1 MRDGLGWGPKVL
13 TAYHRE
19 VTDNVHVGS
28 CDGKA
33 MFHRVG
39 AGRSEEVKPRSL
51 AVEGKRGGKS

>member
-1 MRDGLGWGPKVL
+1 MGWGPKVL
-13 TAYHRE
+13 TAYHRV
-19 VTDNVHVGS
+19 VTDNVHMGS

-33 MFHRVG
+33 VFHRVG